1 VTRRAKIAAGLAGLA
16 AMVGLPLGISQGG
29 GTIDVFVGST
39 PTPVATPSNNA
50 NLWVDTTGGTC
61 ARQSSAGAYSDAGAC
76 SSLNVAWQA
85 ASNGDVIRVKGNGG
99 TYPTQATIVARSGQ
113 ASPAVT
119 MQAASGETVTIK
131 EMDLDGA
138 AWLTIKDFVVVP
150 AASGGDPNTEL
161 FGMKHVH
168 DITVDGVTVD
178 GRFGGVSQSR
188 DLFDINGDTQYV
200 TVENSDIGHNFDA
213 KIFKIQTAC
222 SPACTVQNT
231 DTLIDHNV
239 FHDNVQGV
247 AHLECMW
254 LEGWSN
260 LTVSRNHFYDCA
272 LNAEVAQ
279 DNETGSF
286 DNLLWSQ
293 NIMEAADA
301 GTGGAG
307 LDFDGSCA
315 QMLGQGMSNWTFEYN
330 RWYNTSFLGGCT
342 STIGAQTTWRGNIG
356 GTGDFTC
363 VTGATYLFDVWQD
376 KDCSASDVLDATIND
391 DSQYVAP
398 KALEATGIGDYHYS
412 SCSAG
417 MIGKGYTSSFPATDA
432 DRSSRPVSTVDAGPY
447 EKPGC

>member
-1 VTRRAKIAAGLAGLA
+1 MSSTGG
-16 AMVGLPLGISQGG
+16 GISSYIGGKAAAVVVIVALGGGAIIVPAVSGGGG
-29 GTIDVFVGST
+29 GTV
-39 PTPVATPSNNA
+39 A
-50 NLWVDTTGGTC
+50 NLWVDTNGGTC
-61 ARQSSAGAYSDAGAC
+61 TRQGTAGAYSDAGAC
-76 SSLNVAWQA
+76 ANLNSAWQA
-85 ASNGDVIRVKGNGG
+85 ASNGDTILIKAG
-99 TYPTQATIVARSGQ
+99 TYGTQATIAARSGQ

-119 MQAASGETVTIK
+119 MDAAPGEGVTIK
-131 EMDLDGA
+131 EMDLDGS
-138 AWLTIKDFVVVP
+138 AWLTIKGITVVP

-178 GRFGGVSQSR
+178 GRFGGTSQSR
-188 DLFDINGDTQYV
+188 DLFDINGDTQRV
-200 TVENSDIGHNFDA
+200 TVKNSDIGHNVDA

-239 FHDNVQGV
+239 FHDNVQGI

-260 LTVSRNHFYDCA
+260 LTVSRNHFYDCS

-279 DNETGSF
+279 DNETGAF
-286 DNLLWSQ
+286 NNLLWSQ

-315 QMLGQGMSNWTFEYN
+315 QMAGQGMSNWTFEYN
-330 RWYNTSFLGGCT
+330 RWYNTSFLGGCN

-363 VTGATYLFDVWQD
+363 APSATYLFNVWQA

-391 DSQYVAP
+391 DAQFVAP
-398 KALEATGIGDYHYS
+398 KANEATGMGDYHPA
-412 SCSAG
+412 SCSSG
-417 MIGKGYTSSFPATDA
+417 GIGKGYTSSFPTTDA
-432 DRSSRPVSTVDAGPY
+432 DRSSRPVGTVDAGPY
-447 EKPGC
+447 EKTGC